1 MEKIETKP
9 KTKVKGSGI
18 KILLGSGIALVVTL
32 ISLLIISVILTY
44 SDVSEN
50 IITVSVI
57 VISALSI
64 FIGSIISAVNINKN
78 GILNGSLVGAIYMIT
93 IYLLSSIFVS
103 GFSMN
108 MQCNCRNPDNPYKW
122 VPQESLVL
130 LFKEGEELSI
140 NLEKFDEEDKTRVL
154 DFLFGA
160 AFALG
165 GSLKKTGENSYLMVC
180 DED

>member
-1 MEKIETKP
+1 MKFFDKLFKAIGFDEREFEQEEENLGEGKNLKQKRENVVLPNAKFNLKEKRRELLAKSPQTQEEIE
-9 KTKVKGSGI
+9 
-18 KILLGSGIALVVTL
+18 
-32 ISLLIISVILTY
+32 
-44 SDVSEN
+44 N
-50 IITVSVI
+50 
-57 VISALSI
+57 
-64 FIGSIISAVNINKN
+64 
-78 GILNGSLVGAIYMIT
+78 
-93 IYLLSSIFVS
+93 
-103 GFSMN
+103 
-108 MQCNCRNPDNPYKW
+108 
-122 VPQESLVL
+122 LVL

>member
-1 MEKIETKP
+1 MKFFDKLFRAIGFDEREFEQEEENLGEGKNLKQKRENVVLPNAKFNLKEKRREP
-9 KTKVKGSGI
+9 
-18 KILLGSGIALVVTL
+18 LVQ
-32 ISLLIISVILTY
+32 I
-44 SDVSEN
+44 
-50 IITVSVI
+50 
-57 VISALSI
+57 
-64 FIGSIISAVNINKN
+64 
-78 GILNGSLVGAIYMIT
+78 
-93 IYLLSSIFVS
+93 
-103 GFSMN
+103 
-108 MQCNCRNPDNPYKW
+108 
-122 VPQESLVL
+122 PQTQEEIESLVL

>member
-1 MEKIETKP
+1 MKFFDKLFKAIGFDEREFEQEEENLGEGKNLKQKRENVVLPNAKFNLKEKRKEPLFKTPQTQEEIE
-9 KTKVKGSGI
+9 
-18 KILLGSGIALVVTL
+18 
-32 ISLLIISVILTY
+32 
-44 SDVSEN
+44 N
-50 IITVSVI
+50 
-57 VISALSI
+57 
-64 FIGSIISAVNINKN
+64 
-78 GILNGSLVGAIYMIT
+78 
-93 IYLLSSIFVS
+93 
-103 GFSMN
+103 
-108 MQCNCRNPDNPYKW
+108 
-122 VPQESLVL
+122 LVL

>member
-1 MEKIETKP
+1 MKFFDKLFKAIGFDEREFEQEEENLGEGKNLKQKRENVVFPNAKFNLKEKRRELLAKSPQTQEEIE
-9 KTKVKGSGI
+9 
-18 KILLGSGIALVVTL
+18 
-32 ISLLIISVILTY
+32 
-44 SDVSEN
+44 N
-50 IITVSVI
+50 
-57 VISALSI
+57 
-64 FIGSIISAVNINKN
+64 
-78 GILNGSLVGAIYMIT
+78 
-93 IYLLSSIFVS
+93 
-103 GFSMN
+103 
-108 MQCNCRNPDNPYKW
+108 
-122 VPQESLVL
+122 LVL

>member
-1 MEKIETKP
+1 MKFFDKLFKAIGFDEREFEQEEENLGEGKNLKKKRENVVLPNAKFNLKEKRRE
-9 KTKVKGSGI
+9 
-18 KILLGSGIALVVTL
+18 LLAKS
-32 ISLLIISVILTY
+32 
-44 SDVSEN
+44 
-50 IITVSVI
+50 
-57 VISALSI
+57 
-64 FIGSIISAVNINKN
+64 
-78 GILNGSLVGAIYMIT
+78 
-93 IYLLSSIFVS
+93 
-103 GFSMN
+103 
-108 MQCNCRNPDNPYKW
+108 
-122 VPQESLVL
+122 PQTQEEIESLVL

>member
-1 MEKIETKP
+1 MKFFDKLFKAIGFDEREFEQEEENLDEGKNLKQKRENVVLPNAKFNLKEKRRE
-9 KTKVKGSGI
+9 
-18 KILLGSGIALVVTL
+18 LLAKS
-32 ISLLIISVILTY
+32 
-44 SDVSEN
+44 
-50 IITVSVI
+50 
-57 VISALSI
+57 
-64 FIGSIISAVNINKN
+64 
-78 GILNGSLVGAIYMIT
+78 
-93 IYLLSSIFVS
+93 
-103 GFSMN
+103 
-108 MQCNCRNPDNPYKW
+108 
-122 VPQESLVL
+122 PQTQEEIESLVL